1 MSKKLPRGDN
11 QTARRVSAL
20 IRLNAQLKLKTK
32 KPKVGT
38 IFMFVPLTEK
48 DIERIKNE
56 IKTLESR
63 V

>member
-1 MSKKLPRGDN
+1 MSKKLPCGDN

-20 IRLNAQLKLKTK
+20 IRLNNQFKSGTKTEK
-32 KPKVGT
+32 KTGN
-38 IFMFVPLTEK
+38 IIPLTKEDK
-48 DIERIKNE
+48 LRIAAE

>member
-20 IRLNAQLKLKTK
+20 IRLNNQIKT
-32 KPKVGT
+32 GT
-38 IFMFVPLTEK
+38 KTEK
-48 DIERIKNE
+48 KTGNVILLTKEDKFRIAAE